1 MLDIRIFRE
10 KPEELKKA
18 LETRYGEYPVGEV
31 VELDAR
37 RREVLTLAD
46 ELRSERNQGSRE
58 IAELRRKGEDAAE
71 LTERMRL
78 VGDEIRSNEE
88 MIADMENRIQTLLLE
103 IPNIPHE
110 SVPVGEDEN
119 FNKVV
124 RSWGEPRSFDFE
136 PLPHWDLGEALGI
149 MDFERGVR
157 LAESRFTV
165 LKGLG
170 ARLERALINFMLDIH
185 TKEHGYQE
193 IQPPFMVNSETMKGT
208 GQLPKFAEDLYSCSS
223 DDLWMIPTAEVPLTN
238 LHRGEILYEDDL
250 PLRYTA
256 YTPCFRREA
265 GSHGRDVRGML
276 RQHQFDKVE
285 LVKICSPDSSYGEL
299 ESLTASAEEIL
310 KRLELPFRTVLLSTG
325 DMGFAASKTYDLE
338 VWLPS
343 QEKYREISSCSN
355 CEDFQARRMNT
366 RFRPKGG
373 GKVRF
378 IHSLNGSGI
387 AVGRCLIAILENCQ
401 NRDGSVSIPR
411 NLVPYMDGID
421 VIGPFS
427 C

>member
-1 MLDIRIFRE
+1 MLDIKLFRE
-10 KPEELKKA
+10 RPEELSKA
-18 LETRYGEYPVGEV
+18 LAARYGVFPVEEV
-31 VELDAR
+31 VGLDAR
-37 RREVLTLAD
+37 RREVLTLTD
-46 ELRSERNQGSRE
+46 DLRSERNQGSRE
-58 IAELRRKGEDAAE
+58 IAELRKSGGDAAG

-78 VGDEIRSNEE
+78 VGEEIRKNEE
-88 MIADMENRIQTLLLE
+88 MISDMENRIQALLLE

-110 SVPVGEDEN
+110 SVPVGEDEDS
-119 FNKVV
+119 NKVV
-124 RSWGEPRSFDFE
+124 RTWGEPRKFDFE
-136 PLPHWDLGEALGI
+136 PLPHWELGEALGI

-170 ARLERALINFMLDIH
+170 ARLERALVNFMLDIH
-185 TKEHGYQE
+185 TNEHAYQE
-193 IQPPFMVNSETMKGT
+193 VQPPFMVNSETMKGT

-238 LHRGEILYEDDL
+238 LHRGEILPEDDL

-285 LVKICSPDSSYGEL
+285 LVKICSPESSYAEL

-310 KRLELPFRTVLLSTG
+310 KRLGLPFRTVLLSTG

-343 QEKYREISSCSN
+343 QGKYREISSCSN

-366 RFRPKGG
+366 RFRPRDGG
-373 GKVRF
+373 RVRYV
-378 IHSLNGSGI
+378 HTLNGSGI
-387 AVGRCLIAILENCQ
+387 AVGRCLIAILENYQ
-401 NRDGSVSIPR
+401 NRDGSVSIPGS
-411 NLVPYMDGID
+411 LVPYMDGTE
-421 VIGPFS
+421 VIGK
-427 C
+427 

>member
-10 KPEELKKA
+10 KPEELRKA
-18 LETRYGEYPVGEV
+18 LETRYGEYPVDEV

-46 ELRSERNQGSRE
+46 DLRSERNQGSRE

-78 VGDEIRSNEE
+78 VGEEIKNNEE
-88 MIADMENRIQTLLLE
+88 MIAGMENRIQTLLLE

-119 FNKVV
+119 FNMVV

-149 MDFERGVR
+149 LDFERGVR

-165 LKGLG
+165 LKGSG

-208 GQLPKFAEDLYSCSS
+208 GQLPKFAEDLYSCSC

-285 LVKICSPDSSYGEL
+285 LVKICSPESSYSEL

-310 KRLELPFRTVLLSTG
+310 KRLELPFRTMLLSTG

-343 QEKYREISSCSN
+343 QGKYREISSCSN

-366 RFRPKGG
+366 RFRPRGG

-378 IHSLNGSGI
+378 VHSLNGSGI
-387 AVGRCLIAILENCQ
+387 AVGRCLIAILENHQ
-401 NRDGSVSIPR
+401 NRDGSISVPR
-411 NLVPYMDGID
+411 NLVPYMDGVD
-421 VIGPFS
+421 VIGPF
-427 C
+427 

>member
-1 MLDIRIFRE
+1 MLDIRLFRE
-10 KPEELKKA
+10 NPEELSKTLA
-18 LETRYGEYPVGEV
+18 TRYGEFPVDDV
-31 VELDAR
+31 VGLDAR
-37 RREVLTLAD
+37 RREVLTLTD
-46 ELRSERNQGSRE
+46 ELRSERNQGSRQ
-58 IAELRRKGEDAAE
+58 IAELRKSGGDTAG

-78 VGDEIRSNEE
+78 IGEEIRKNEE
-88 MIADMENRIQTLLLE
+88 MISDMENRIQALLLE

-110 SVPVGEDEN
+110 SVPVGEDEDSN
-119 FNKVV
+119 RVV
-124 RSWGEPRSFDFE
+124 RTWGEPREFDFE
-136 PLPHWDLGEALGI
+136 PLPHWELGEALGI
-149 MDFERGVR
+149 LDFERGVR

-170 ARLERALINFMLDIH
+170 ARLERALVNFMLDIH
-185 TKEHGYQE
+185 TKEHAYQE
-193 IQPPFMVNSETMKGT
+193 VQPPFMVNSETMKGT

-238 LHRGEILYEDDL
+238 LHRGEILPEDDL

-285 LVKICSPDSSYGEL
+285 LVKICSPESSYAEL
-299 ESLTASAEEIL
+299 ESLTASAEVIL
-310 KRLELPFRTVLLSTG
+310 KRLGLPFRTVLLSTG

-338 VWLPS
+338 VWLPT
-343 QEKYREISSCSN
+343 QGKYREISSCSN

-366 RFRPKGG
+366 RFRPRDGG
-373 GKVRF
+373 RVRYV
-378 IHSLNGSGI
+378 HTLNGSGI

-401 NRDGSVSIPR
+401 NRDGSVSMPES
-411 NLVPYMDGID
+411 LVPYMDGTE
-421 VIGPFS
+421 VIGK
-427 C
+427 

>member
-1 MLDIRIFRE
+1 MLDIRLFRE
-10 KPEELKKA
+10 NPEELSKA
-18 LETRYGEYPVGEV
+18 LATRYGEFPVDDV
-31 VELDAR
+31 VGLDAR
-37 RREVLTLAD
+37 RREVLTLTD
-46 ELRSERNQGSRE
+46 ELRSERNQGSRQ
-58 IAELRRKGEDAAE
+58 IAELRKSGGDTAG

-78 VGDEIRSNEE
+78 IGEEIRKNEE
-88 MIADMENRIQTLLLE
+88 MISDMENRIQALLLE

-110 SVPVGEDEN
+110 SVPVGEDEDSN
-119 FNKVV
+119 RVV
-124 RSWGEPRSFDFE
+124 RTWGEPREFDFE
-136 PLPHWDLGEALGI
+136 PLPHWELGEALGI
-149 MDFERGVR
+149 LDFERGVR

-170 ARLERALINFMLDIH
+170 ARLERALVNFMLDIH
-185 TKEHGYQE
+185 TKEHAYQE
-193 IQPPFMVNSETMKGT
+193 VQPPFMVNSETMKGT

-238 LHRGEILYEDDL
+238 LHRGEILPEDDL

-285 LVKICSPDSSYGEL
+285 LVKICSPESSYAEL
-299 ESLTASAEEIL
+299 ESLTASAEVIL
-310 KRLELPFRTVLLSTG
+310 KRLGLPFRTVLLSTG

-338 VWLPS
+338 VWLPT
-343 QEKYREISSCSN
+343 QGKYREISSCSN

-366 RFRPKGG
+366 RFRPRDGG
-373 GKVRF
+373 RVRYV
-378 IHSLNGSGI
+378 HTLNGSGI

-401 NRDGSVSIPR
+401 NRDGSVSMPES
-411 NLVPYMDGID
+411 LVPYMDGTE
-421 VIGPFS
+421 VIGK
-427 C
+427 

>member
-1 MLDIRIFRE
+1 MLDIRLFRE
-10 KPEELKKA
+10 KPEELNKA
-18 LETRYGEYPVGEV
+18 LATRYGDFPVEKV
-31 VELDAR
+31 VALDAQ
-37 RREVLTLAD
+37 RREVLTLTD

-58 IAELRRKGEDAAE
+58 IAELRKSGGDTSG

-78 VGDEIRSNEE
+78 VGEEIRKNEE
-88 MIADMENRIQTLLLE
+88 MISDMENRIQALLLE

-110 SVPVGEDEN
+110 SVPVGEDEDS
-119 FNKVV
+119 NKVV
-124 RSWGEPRSFDFE
+124 RTWGEPRKFDFE
-136 PLPHWDLGEALGI
+136 PLPHWELGEALGI

-170 ARLERALINFMLDIH
+170 ARLERALVNFMLDIH
-185 TKEHGYQE
+185 TKEHGYLE
-193 IQPPFMVNSETMKGT
+193 VQPPFMVNSETMKGT

-238 LHRGEILYEDDL
+238 LHRGEILPEDSL

-285 LVKICSPDSSYGEL
+285 LVKICSPESSYAEL
-299 ESLTASAEEIL
+299 ESLTTSAEEII
-310 KRLELPFRTVLLSTG
+310 KRLGIPFRTVLLSTG

-343 QEKYREISSCSN
+343 QGKYREISSCSN

-366 RFRPKGG
+366 RFRPSDGG
-373 GKVRF
+373 RVRYV
-378 IHSLNGSGI
+378 HTLNGSGI

-401 NRDGSVSIPR
+401 NRDGSVSIPES
-411 NLVPYMDGID
+411 LVPYMDGAE
-421 VIGPFS
+421 VIGK
-427 C
+427 